1 MNDDDWTYQD
11 DNFDEDLPYI
21 ELQFGSEDLY
31 VLYESVKYR
40 WENDYESDYND
51 GHPDEQQRLE
61 NLKKNLYRVVLEYK
75 FKMY

>member
-31 VLYESVKYR
+31 LSLI
-40 WENDYESDYND
+40 
-51 GHPDEQQRLE
+51 HI
-61 NLKKNLYRVVLEYK
+61 
-75 FKMY
+75 

>member
-40 WENDYESDYND
+40 WENCRTG

-61 NLKKNLYRVVLEYK
+61 NLKNFLYRVVLEYK